1 MPDFGSQYSYAR
13 SKETVFKG
21 MEDAQ
26 YRLGLIVKNNIKN
39 ANTVGFKAVF
49 SNSVLLDP
57 YNADKFRD
65 ESQGVNMKTPNN
77 PLNLA
82 IDGNNAFFLVEGPNG
97 PERTR
102 DGRFMLNEDGEIVNH
117 EGKELVILN
126 RPTDLD
132 TRDLIKHSEDIVINR
147 FGEIRV
153 KGQFLGKIAL
163 DYHNRMPGQQASV
176 QQGYLE
182 MSNVSLEDSIMKVVE
197 LKRHHETLQNMM
209 AMNMTVEKSL
219 VDTYGRNV

>member
-1 MPDFGSQYSYAR
+1 MPNFGSQYSYAR
-13 SKETVFKG
+13 SKETVFRG
-21 MEDAQ
+21 MEEAQ

-39 ANTVGFKAVF
+39 ANTVGFKGVF
-49 SNSVLLDP
+49 ANSVLLDP
-57 YNADKFRD
+57 YNAGKFRD
-65 ESQGVNMKTPNN
+65 ESQGVNTITPNN

-82 IDGNNAFFLVEGPNG
+82 IDGDNAFFLVEGLNG

-102 DGRFMLNEDGEIVNH
+102 DGRFMLNQEGEIVNH
-117 EGKELVILN
+117 EGKELVVLD
-126 RPTDLD
+126 RPNNLE
-132 TRDLIKHSEDIVINR
+132 TRDLIKYSEDININR

-153 KGQFLGKIAL
+153 KGQYLGKVAL
-163 DYHNRMPGQQASV
+163 DYHNKMPGQQAKIL
-176 QQGYLE
+176 QGHLE
-182 MSNVSLEDSIMKVVE
+182 LSNVSLEDSIMKVVE

>member
-1 MPDFGSQYSYAR
+1 MPNFGPQYSYAR
-13 SKETVFKG
+13 SKDTVFQG

-26 YRLGLIVKNNIKN
+26 YRLALIVKHNIKN
-39 ANTVGFKAVF
+39 ANTVGFKGVF
-49 SNSVLLDP
+49 ANAVLLDP
-57 YNADKFRD
+57 YNVNKFRD
-65 ESQGVNMKTPNN
+65 ETQGVNTTTPNS

-82 IDGNNAFFLVEGPNG
+82 LDGENAFFLVEGANG

-102 DGRFMLNEDGEIVNH
+102 DGRFMLNQDGEIVNH
-117 EGKELVILN
+117 EGKELVVLE
-126 RPTDLD
+126 RPLDLD
-132 TRDLIKHSEDIVINR
+132 TRDLIKHSEDININR

-153 KGQFLGKIAL
+153 QGKFLGKVAI
-163 DYHNRMPGQQASV
+163 DYQNRLPGQQARI
-176 QQGYLE
+176 QQGHLE
-182 MSNVSLEDSIMKVVE
+182 MSNVSLEDCILKVVE